1 MPGSVVS
8 RSGGTPAIE
17 SPPGNAE
24 AWLRTRP
31 SAALALAKPA
41 RDGIYLWCVE
51 LDATSPQFAE
61 DVRPILSA
69 NERAQTDGLYL
80 AQDWRTFM
88 VRDVLLTLLGGYLDQ
103 DSGRLR
109 FCYGPHGNLAS
120 TWIQKEFTSA
130 SHSLAI
136 SPFWPSRHPAPF
148 RCCPPISKPDGYRR
162 SATLWIRLR
171 GMGSVLKGRV
181 AVS

>member
-1 MPGSVVS
+1 MSHHPAMRRRGCEPVRQPRSRWPSRPATGST
-8 RSGGTPAIE
+8 SGTW
-17 SPPGNAE
+17 N
-24 AWLRTRP
+24 WLRRARSLQRTC
-31 SAALALAKPA
+31 ALF
-41 RDGIYLWCVE
+41 
-51 LDATSPQFAE
+51 SPQTTGR
-61 DVRPILSA
+61 RPPVCTLS
-69 NERAQTDGLYL
+69 
-80 AQDWRTFM
+80 QDWRTFI
-88 VRDVLLTLLGGYLDQ
+88 VRDVLLTLLGGCLDQ

-109 FCYGPHGNLAS
+109 FRYGPHGNLAS

>member
-1 MPGSVVS
+1 MHGSVVS
-8 RSGGTPAIE
+8 RNGGTPAIE
-17 SPPGNAE
+17 SPGNAE
-24 AWLRTRP
+24 AWLRTRSP
-31 SAALALAKPA
+31 AALALVQLA
-41 RDGIYLWCVE
+41 RDEVHLWRVE
-51 LDATSPQFAE
+51 LDATSPQFAQ
-61 DVRPILSA
+61 DMRLMLS
-69 NERAQTDGLYL
+69 QTKGRKPTVCTVS
-80 AQDWRTFM
+80 QDWRTFI
-88 VRDVLLTLLGGYLDQ
+88 VRYVLGMLLGGYLAQ

-120 TWIQKEFTSA
+120 TWIQNESTSA

-136 SPFWPSRHPAPF
+136 SPFWSSRHPAPF

-162 SATLWIRLR
+162 SATHWIRLR